1 MSYILDGIWLFSK
14 TPVEL
19 LELHNTYNQIFI
31 IPFIKIAATSNI
43 PYFF

>member
-19 LELHNTYNQIFI
+19 LELHTYNQIFI